1 VSAVR
6 RRRASSGAGVR
17 HGVVLVLCVVVPV
30 VHAAGSAAALRIEG
44 FPVWGLV
51 LLVSAV
57 AVGLGILGA
66 IAPRPGV
73 TGVLS
78 RLVGAAT
85 LALAVR
91 MLVPSP
97 TRALAEIR
105 AGEAYLV
112 SGTVLIVF
120 VMLLFGAAVGHLVI
134 GGVDAV
140 AEGRA
145 STDAARED
153 DRVLLVNAWGTALLM
168 IVVAGFTHR
177 SAGPIGQL
185 LFVVAFVVAL
195 LALADLRSRIPAPG
209 AARAP
214 IVAVSRRVR
223 VVAFVL
229 PTMLVV
235 AGVAVTV
242 PLVPAALQEGVGRP
256 SEWVEEL
263 ELDWEPRRR
272 PGIGAEGELDA
283 LLERGPMEFWELPEL
298 PELREI
304 AVPVW
309 LQALLLVLFVGALA
323 LVLRPDRWLRTFRR
337 LWAALGGRDRDD
349 AGDPFDELPPLDDA
363 EVGPGTAGARLRGAL
378 ERVRPRP
385 RDPRQAIVHDY
396 LRVERSLARDEGARR
411 PSETPLEHAYRL
423 HAAEGTGEFALLVE
437 LAGLVSTARY
447 AASPPAPEVA
457 DRSREL
463 QRSLDRSL
471 RGRP

>member
-1 VSAVR
+1 
-6 RRRASSGAGVR
+6 
-17 HGVVLVLCVVVPV
+17 VLVLCAVVPV
-30 VHAAGSAAALRIEG
+30 IHAVGSAAALRVEG

-51 LLVSAV
+51 LLVSTV

-66 IAPRPGV
+66 VAPRPGV

-112 SGTVLIVF
+112 SGTLLIVF
-120 VMLLFGAAVGHLVI
+120 VTLLFGAAVGHLVI
-134 GGVDAV
+134 TGVDAI

-145 STDAARED
+145 SSDAARED
-153 DRVLLVNAWGTALLM
+153 DRILLVNAWGTALLM
-168 IVVAGFTHR
+168 VVVAGVTHR
-177 SAGPIGQL
+177 SAGTIGQL
-185 LFVVAFVVAL
+185 LFLVAFVVAL

-229 PTMLVV
+229 PTLLVV

-263 ELDWEPRRR
+263 ELDWDPRRR
-272 PGIGAEGELDA
+272 PGLAAEGELDE
-283 LLERGPMEFWELPEL
+283 LLEREPMEFWELPEM

-304 AVPVW
+304 GVPPW
-309 LQALLLVLFVGALA
+309 LQTLLLVLVVGALL

-337 LWAALGGRDRDD
+337 LWAALGGRGWAD
-349 AGDPFDELPPLDDA
+349 AEDPFDELSPLDDV
-363 EVGPGTAGARLRGAL
+363 EVGHGAAGARLRGAL

-411 PSETPLEHAYRL
+411 PSETPLEHAQRL
-423 HAAEGTGEFALLVE
+423 HAAEGAGQFAPLVE
-437 LAGLVSTARY
+437 LAGLVSAARY
-447 AASPPAPEVA
+447 GASPPAPEAA